1 MRLQG
6 KIAIISGG
14 NRGLGLHLVKAFL
27 KEGAKVAICARSLE
41 ALRVLDE
48 VLIDYKDSFFYA
60 ACDITIPLQVSN
72 LIKKV
77 VLEYGCVNVLIN
89 NAAKFGD
96 SCKIHECAVNSF
108 NSVIETNLLGAN
120 NMVRSVLPHML
131 EQKSGKII
139 HITDSSLPMNEK
151 SYKSAYYISKA
162 GIETFSNLLSAQY
175 LDDHIDCNIVD
186 PSNLTQDV
194 SFDEQKSLT
203 KATELFIWLAS
214 IESNGLTGKNI
225 KACEWLSKQEN

>member
-6 KIAIISGG
+6 KTAIISGG

-48 VLIDYKDSFFYA
+48 VLIDYKDSYFYA

-77 VLEYGCVNVLIN
+77 VLEYGTVNVLIN

-96 SCKIHECAVNSF
+96 VNKIHECTVNNFS
-108 NSVIETNLLGAN
+108 SVIETNLFGAH
-120 NMVRSVLPHML
+120 NMVRGVLPHMI
-131 EQKSGKII
+131 EQKGGKVI
-139 HITDSSLPMNEK
+139 HITDSSLCSKEK
-151 SYKSAYYISKA
+151 SHRSAYHISKA
-162 GIETFSNLLSAQY
+162 GIETLSTLLSAQY
-175 LDDHIDCNIVD
+175 LDDHIDCNTVD
-186 PSNLTQDV
+186 QSNLVECD
-194 SFDEQKSLT
+194 
-203 KATELFIWLAS
+203 
-214 IESNGLTGKNI
+214 
-225 KACEWLSKQEN
+225 